1 MATTLRN
8 PFNEPDEL
16 FRIASGGTG
25 AGVLPQ
31 SPPPPTVT
39 TTAVTGG
46 TAPVRQAP
54 TIKPNQIDPNT
65 GQLINT
71 GTATTVGNQPP
82 RVQTTAVT
90 GGTNPPLT
98 GTPFPAIPSNGS
110 QPMIPNVP
118 QQVYQPSM
126 APAQVIQ
133 DITNQLLDPNGAY
146 IANARQRG
154 LETAARRGL
163 GNSSIAAGAS
173 QRAAI
178 DAVQPLVNE
187 ATGIFNRREGEAF
200 EAEQTIRQQMFTALE
215 NQRDRDQQI
224 TMSQVQNWLNDQTFQ
239 REFNAQLSLLP
250 ITSAAN
256 LHQMLA
262 QYAMEQPEVWTPDVL
277 DGVSNFFNQSFL
289 NILQQ
294 YFPSYYGGT
303 GG

>member
-1 MATTLRN
+1 MATVLSN
-8 PFNEPDEL
+8 PFNEPNEL
-16 FRIASGGTG
+16 YRIASGTVGGTT
-25 AGVLPQ
+25 ALPQ
-31 SPPPPTVT
+31 SPPPPQ
-39 TTAVTGG
+39 TAVTGG
-46 TAPVRQAP
+46 TAPVRSAP

-71 GTATTVGNQPP
+71 GTA
-82 RVQTTAVT
+82 VT
-90 GGTNPPLT
+90 GGTNPPRTATAVT
-98 GTPFPAIPSNGS
+98 GGNTPPRVVATPFPAIPSNGS
-110 QPMIPNVP
+110 QPMIPTVP
-118 QQVYQPSM
+118 QQVYQPGM

-133 DITNQLLDPNGAY
+133 DITSQLLDPNGAY

-178 DAVQPLVNE
+178 DAVQPLVSE

-200 EAEQTIRQQMFTALE
+200 EAEQTIRQQMFTAME

-262 QYAMEQPEVWTPDVL
+262 QYAMESPEVWTPDVL